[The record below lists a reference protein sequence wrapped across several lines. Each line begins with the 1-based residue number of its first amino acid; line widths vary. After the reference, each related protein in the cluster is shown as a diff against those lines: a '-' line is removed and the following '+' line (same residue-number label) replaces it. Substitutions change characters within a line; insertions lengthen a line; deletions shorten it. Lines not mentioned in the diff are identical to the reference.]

1 MAAVEI
7 KWSPSRNE
15 LKLFGFLALT
25 GFAMLG
31 AFIAWQQAFLFFDLG
46 PNARVTALVLCGI
59 GIVSATF
66 SLIRPGA
73 NRPLWV
79 VMMVVAWPIGMAVSY
94 VLMAVVFYGVF
105 TPIGIMFRLIGRD
118 PLCRGIERGAKSY
131 WTPHEP
137 VTDVKRYFRQF

>member
-7 KWSPSRNE
+7 KWSPSRSE

-25 GFAMLG
+25 GFALLG
-31 AFIAWQQAFLFFDLG
+31 ALIAWQQAFLFFDLG
-46 PNARVTALVLCGI
+46 PSARVVAMVLCAVGV
-59 GIVSATF
+59 VSATF
-66 SLIRPGA
+66 SLTRPGA

-79 VMMVVAWPIGMAVSY
+79 AMMIVAWPIGTIVSY
-94 VLMAVVFYGVF
+94 VLMAVIFYGVF
-105 TPIGIMFRLIGRD
+105 APIGMVFRLIRRD
-118 PLCRGIERGAKSY
+118 PLCRTIDRAAKSY